1 MMSDYEAKDTFQ
13 KLLLQTFFE
22 KENKMSTRLDEMVI
36 PVSGSVAKVRK
47 QKGIA

>member
-22 KENKMSTRLDEMVI
+22 RRIRCLLDSTRW
-36 PVSGSVAKVRK
+36 
-47 QKGIA
+47 